1 MRLKELRKINNK
13 TQQEMASLIKTSQS
27 NYGKYERGELE
38 PNLETLCILAD
49 FFGVSVDYL
58 INHKTDSLDIS
69 YYSETA
75 KTIIK
80 KMPQL
85 KEENLK
91 RLNDFCDG
99 LISGQY

>member
-38 PNLETLCILAD
+38 PDIETLCLLAD
-49 FFGVSVDYL
+49 YFSVSVDYL
-58 INHKTDSLDIS
+58 IEHQTDSLDIS
-69 YYSETA
+69 YYDETA

-80 KMPQL
+80 KMPNL
-85 KEENLK
+85 KKENLK
-91 RLNDFCDG
+91 RLNDFCNG
-99 LISGQY
+99 LIEGQK